1 MQDNPFTAMID
12 RRMIMII
19 PNRTRIGIMAFNCV
33 EEFEVGV
40 LSQTEILIFGEK
52 REMMKS

>member
-1 MQDNPFTAMID
+1 MID